1 MIRAITEKGQ
11 LFYVE
16 RMGRGCIKIYYFVC
30 WKEVKEGYG

>member
-16 RMGRGCIKIYYFVC
+16 RMGMYKIYYFVC